1 MQILDAEQ
9 DLIEESLEYEKK
21 QLDAEREWEFLRLK
35 REKEAEEEMKEQI
48 RLKED
53 ELIEELKRLGE
64 EKDNKDEENNNLRE
78 QLKVK
83 IGWINISSDISELS
97 EQIIIILFIK

>member
-1 MQILDAEQ
+1 MKIEALGCIALLYRNVSVKHYLQILDAEQ

-21 QLDAEREWEFLRLK
+21 QLDAERQWELLRLK

-78 QLKVK
+78 QLKV
-83 IGWINISSDISELS
+83 SSDG
-97 EQIIIILFIK
+97 